1 MYKYVKIYINL
12 RIINEV
18 IKKHI
23 RFHESGNLVNG
34 SRLFEN
40 RGLPNCVGAIDGIH
54 ITILAPLNK
63 SDFYNRKEF
72 YFN

>member
-1 MYKYVKIYINL
+1 M
-12 RIINEV
+12 
-18 IKKHI
+18 
-23 RFHESGNLVNG
+23 VNG